1 MCPPSII
8 LIASTTWSCVS
19 YSTYAIPLLNHDRPS
34 CVGITT
40 LFIVP
45 KCENI
50 SCTCSFVTFLVS
62 MFTLTL
68 VGFGVGERLR
78 RLGEALRDRRPPL
91 VELLLDLRP
100 PLGEGLL
107 DLLPPLPLEL
117 ERLLLGDRSLSFSVF
132 TSEFSLSL

>member
-1 MCPPSII
+1 
-8 LIASTTWSCVS
+8 
-19 YSTYAIPLLNHDRPS
+19 
-34 CVGITT
+34 
-40 LFIVP
+40 
-45 KCENI
+45 
-50 SCTCSFVTFLVS
+50 

-117 ERLLLGDRSLSFSVF
+117 ERLLLRLEVERLLDRDLERDRDLRLNFKNPITLYKTTRNPSSKIEEYVSI
-132 TSEFSLSL
+132 